1 MDIEG
6 KITSHG
12 EIIVKQKRNKNIVNV
27 FKSYAVDEDLTH
39 RFAVPCRGAHWPP
52 ALRAPIGEGKVS
64 RKFQSKSLYI
74 LLSKDLLYDFL

>member
-6 KITSHG
+6 KLTSHG

-39 RFAVPCRGAHWPP
+39 RFAVPRPGSPLASRASRPHRRGQ
-52 ALRAPIGEGKVS
+52 GFSQVS
-64 RKFQSKSLYI
+64 IKIIIHIIIKGFAV
-74 LLSKDLLYDFL
+74 